1 MGSHQEK
8 NIIQGVAIILGKGS
22 DDMAEKKSLEYLNKL
37 HSKIVRSPFAKNVT
51 EQEMLALIEGKKTLE
66 EVQQYRALGM
76 TPEQVKEMQIEYC
89 VKSTILEEYKAL
101 GTVEELRAK
110 NEKLQGYRNQ
120 MSIYAEQHKIILA
133 SDVLDM
139 LEELE

>member
-1 MGSHQEK
+1 M
-8 NIIQGVAIILGKGS
+8 
-22 DDMAEKKSLEYLNKL
+22 
-37 HSKIVRSPFAKNVT
+37 T
-51 EQEMLALIEGKKTLE
+51 EQECIEVFKELLDVPCEMLIKYDSVTTEEQKKALVKIRVAEDMAIKALE
-66 EVQQYRALGM
+66 EIQQYR
-76 TPEQVKEMQIEYC
+76 
-89 VKSTILEEYKAL
+89 AL

-139 LEELE
+139 IEELE

>member
-1 MGSHQEK
+1 M
-8 NIIQGVAIILGKGS
+8 
-22 DDMAEKKSLEYLNKL
+22 
-37 HSKIVRSPFAKNVT
+37 T
-51 EQEMLALIEGKKTLE
+51 EQEAQKWLERFEWDDSEETSEALATICE
-66 EVQQYRALGM
+66 AL
-76 TPEQVKEMQIEYC
+76 QEYP
-89 VKSTILEEYKAL
+89 EYKVL

>member
-1 MGSHQEK
+1 MTEQM
-8 NIIQGVAIILGKGS
+8 AIIELQQNIDLPFGGS
-22 DDMAEKKSLEYLNKL
+22 VSDEASEMAIK
-37 HSKIVRSPFAKNVT
+37 A
-51 EQEMLALIEGKKTLE
+51 LE
-66 EVQQYRALGM
+66 EIQQYRALGTVEEILKVLDNHKKVVAM
-76 TPEQVKEMQIEYC
+76 QHETLKEYRN
-89 VKSTILEEYKAL
+89 L